1 MPTIKLSKTSD
12 EYKTITN
19 ELSSLGAIN
28 VKSARIFPH
37 NQGLIIKFGFT
48 DVHDLDRVKQVLSVE
63 FDEESLRDVLVNDPD
78 YIMNKYGIT
87 ESEIHLLRE
96 ELFAQAEPQFEF

>member
-1 MPTIKLSKTSD
+1 MPTVQLAKTSE
-12 EYKTITN
+12 EYKIITN
-19 ELSSLGAIN
+19 ELSSLGAVN
-28 VKSARIFPH
+28 VKSASVFPH
-37 NQGLIIKFGFT
+37 SQGLIVKFGFT
-48 DVHDLDRVKQVLSVE
+48 DVHDLDRAKQVLSVE
-63 FDEESLRDVLVNDPD
+63 FDENSLREILVNDPY